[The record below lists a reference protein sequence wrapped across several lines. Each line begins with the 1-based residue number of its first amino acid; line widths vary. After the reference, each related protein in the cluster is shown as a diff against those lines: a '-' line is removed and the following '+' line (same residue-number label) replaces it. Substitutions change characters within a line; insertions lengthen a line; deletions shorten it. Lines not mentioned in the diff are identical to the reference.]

1 MVSHCFLS
9 IYNEIKHIIIEQS
22 GLVYILGESKD
33 NNIYLM
39 KVVEHI
45 LHLYML
51 KVKKSNNFKS

>member
-51 KVKKSNNFKS
+51 